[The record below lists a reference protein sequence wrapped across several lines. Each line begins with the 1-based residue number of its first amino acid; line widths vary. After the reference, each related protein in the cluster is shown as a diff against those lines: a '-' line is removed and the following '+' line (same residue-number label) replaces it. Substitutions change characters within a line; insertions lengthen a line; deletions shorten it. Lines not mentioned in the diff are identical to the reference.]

1 MSSEEG
7 CYVRVAMDRIE
18 TCRRL
23 SCPSGDYRLRVVVA
37 DASLHYMETVW
48 VLLELHE
55 IVDLLGRAA
64 NFEETIQLVVN
75 HQPDLVLLDLD
86 IPLANLI
93 IPAIILS
100 TNAPV
105 RVVGMSAVASF
116 RSHADDVLMAVHA
129 VLHKEHLL
137 REFVPV
143 VGALYGWPTFR
154 GFS

>member
-1 MSSEEG
+1 
-7 CYVRVAMDRIE
+7 VRVAMDRIE
-18 TCRRL
+18 TCQRL
-23 SCPSGDYRLRVVVA
+23 SCHSGDYRLRVVVA
-37 DASLHYMETVW
+37 DASLHYMETVL

-75 HQPDLVLLDLD
+75 HRPDLVLLDLD
-86 IPLANLI
+86 MPLANLL

-105 RVVGMSAVASF
+105 RVVGMSAMATF
-116 RSHADDVLMAVHA
+116 HSHADDVLMAVNA
-129 VLHKEHLL
+129 LLHREHLL

-143 VGALYGWPTFR
+143 VGALYGWPKFL